1 MTCLVCKQVFKD
13 RTELL
18 RHQQDIKSELCCD
31 QCHAMFIRKSYLTRH
46 VLSHSM
52 RVKCNLCGKE
62 FRRREYLHRHK
73 RLHHPRGTS
82 SHTDEWSCARC
93 QQIFSNYEQLY
104 HHVVTHHPLG
114 QRGGHVKDARA
125 KTLPYREPPTESP
138 DEDADPQKAPLDVD
152 DDDAMPTP
160 ARESALG
167 NTVQDHTLR
176 PSASDQ
182 YDMLTFFAR
191 VKRQVEDILQ
201 SRLRG
206 HGIKWYLSTQLEL
219 YRENDEG
226 QVIATA
232 QPHFRGRTYAT
243 LNADTLSDHDVN
255 EGFQKMAQSL
265 ESYLRDSSGWIVK
278 KVIHLKVHTVVYS
291 PLGGSS
297 YIMLPKTLRS
307 SGDILNIRNRDQK
320 CFTWCILASL
330 HPVDTQPEDVSHY
343 EHRERE
349 VNMTGIPYPVS
360 ISHLNKVESQNSSLS
375 INVFACDGKDIIPL
389 KITSNHDRSHHVNL
403 LLLKNEKTSH
413 YCLIRDLDGFLSR
426 TKSCDHR
433 TFFCWYCLTGFIRAD
448 LLRDHVPYCS
458 IHGAQKIKLPD
469 PEDNILKFKEFERQ
483 LRVPF
488 VIYADFETL
497 NKKIHSCA
505 PDPSCSS
512 TTRDT
517 LLEPCSFGYK
527 IVCIDP
533 KYTTPTVI
541 YRGPDAAQKLIEC
554 LLKEKAEIEDILA
567 DIAPMRLTPEDRR
580 DFSEATTC
588 CICDQP
594 LGDTALKVRHH
605 CHVTSRYIGCA
616 HSVCNLECKQA
627 EFVPVIFHGLRNF
640 DAHILCQAIGTF
652 KNEKIKCIPQNLERY
667 VSFSLGSLRFIDSFQ
682 FLPSSLATL
691 VNDLA
696 DKRDDDNK
704 EPDLEAFP
712 YFLAEFP
719 FTDDATLLLRKGV
732 YPYEFMDDESKFDMT
747 HLPPIDSFYSSLTKE
762 TISRE
767 DYEHAQTVFHEFCHE
782 NMGDYH
788 DLYLQ
793 TDVLLLC
800 DVFESYRDMSL
811 KQYKL
816 DPCHFYTSPGL
827 SWSAMLKM
835 TQVHLELMTDI
846 DQINFVESAVRGG
859 VSQISNRYKRA
870 NNPYLEDF
878 DPTLPTS
885 YLTYI
890 DSNNLY
896 GWSMSQPLP
905 HSNFTF
911 LSTDEISAFDVSSVT
926 ADSST
931 GFILEVSLKYPHHL
945 HDVHNDFPL
954 APESKHVD
962 DEQLSAYAVRVLRKL
977 HGKNDDKL
985 PPRANIKK
993 LLTTLE
999 DKDHYVLHYRILQL
1013 YLDLGLE
1020 LKGVHRVLKFHQE
1033 AWMEPYIRF
1042 NTEMRKMATSTFQ
1055 KNLYKLMNNSCFGEL
1070 ISTYSLIHY
1079 IYTSK
1084 VTGHYIHTPLI
1095 ADIHV
1100 HI

>member
-1 MTCLVCKQVFKD
+1 
-13 RTELL
+13 
-18 RHQQDIKSELCCD
+18 
-31 QCHAMFIRKSYLTRH
+31 
-46 VLSHSM
+46 
-52 RVKCNLCGKE
+52 
-62 FRRREYLHRHK
+62 
-73 RLHHPRGTS
+73 
-82 SHTDEWSCARC
+82 
-93 QQIFSNYEQLY
+93 
-104 HHVVTHHPLG
+104 
-114 QRGGHVKDARA
+114 
-125 KTLPYREPPTESP
+125 
-138 DEDADPQKAPLDVD
+138 
-152 DDDAMPTP
+152 
-160 ARESALG
+160 
-167 NTVQDHTLR
+167 
-176 PSASDQ
+176 
-182 YDMLTFFAR
+182 MLTFFAK
-191 VKRQVEDILQ
+191 VKQQVEHVLQ
-201 SRLRG
+201 SRLQRN
-206 HGIKWYLSTQLEL
+206 GIKWYLSTQLEL
-219 YRENDEG
+219 YKENDEG
-226 QVIATA
+226 QETATV
-232 QPHFRGRTYAT
+232 QPHFRSRTYAT
-243 LNADTLSDHDVN
+243 LNQDTLSEHALN

-265 ESYLRDSSGWIVK
+265 ESYLRDSSGWLVR
-278 KVIHLKVHTVVYS
+278 KVIHLKIHTVVYA

-297 YIMLPKTLRS
+297 YMTLPASFRRS
-307 SGDILNIRNRDQK
+307 SGILNIRNKDQK

-330 HPVDTQPEDVSHY
+330 YPSETQPERVSHY
-343 EHRERE
+343 EHREHE
-349 VNMTGIPYPVS
+349 LHMTGIPYPVS
-360 ISHLNKVESQNSSLS
+360 IGHLDKFESLNSSLS
-375 INVFACDGKDIIPL
+375 INVFALDGIDIVPL
-389 KITSNHDRSHHVNL
+389 KITSHRGRLHHVNL
-403 LLLKNEKTSH
+403 LLLQNEKTSH
-413 YCLIRDLDGFLSR
+413 YCLIHDLNKFLSR
-426 TKSCDHR
+426 TKSHANKH
-433 TFFCWYCLTGFIRAD
+433 FFCCYCLTGYTRSD
-448 LLRDHVPYCS
+448 LLQDHIPYCS
-458 IHGAQKIKLPD
+458 IHGAQRVKLPE
-469 PEDNILKFKEFERQ
+469 PEDNILKFQEFDRQ

-505 PDPSCSS
+505 PDPSRSS
-512 TTRDT
+512 TTHDT
-517 LLEPCSFGYK
+517 LLEPCSFAYK

-533 KYTTPTVI
+533 QYTTPTVL
-541 YRGPDAAQKLIEC
+541 YRGPDAAQKLIER
-554 LLKEKAEIEDILA
+554 LLEEKAEIEDILF

-580 DFSEATTC
+580 DFSEATSC

-594 LGDTALKVRHH
+594 LGDTELKVRHH
-605 CHVTSRYIGCA
+605 CHVTGAYIGCA
-616 HSVCNLECKQA
+616 HSVCNLECRQA
-627 EFVPVIFHGLRNF
+627 KFVPVIFHGLKIF

-696 DKRDDDNK
+696 DKRDDDTR

-712 YFLAEFP
+712 HFLTEFP

-732 YPYEFMDDESKFDMT
+732 YPYEFMDHESKFAMT
-747 HLPPIDSFYSSLTKE
+747 QLQCIDAFYSSLTKD
-762 TISRE
+762 TILSE
-767 DYEHAQTVFHEFCHE
+767 DYEHAQTVFQEFCHE

-870 NNPYLEDF
+870 NNPYLKDF

-911 LSTDEISAFDVSSVT
+911 LSTDEINAFDVSSVT
-926 ADSST
+926 ADSAT

-945 HDVHNDFPL
+945 HDIHNDFPL

-962 DEQLSAYAVRVLRKL
+962 DEQLSAYAVRVLKKL
-977 HGKNDDKL
+977 HGTNDTL

-1042 NTEMRKMATSTFQ
+1042 NTEMRKMATSSFQ

-1070 ISTYSLIHY
+1070 ISTYSLIRY
-1079 IYTSK
+1079 IYTS
-1084 VTGHYIHTPLI
+1084 IHTPLI
-1095 ADIHV
+1095 VDIHV
-1100 HI
+1100 HIKTRLCHGVDLVPFTPQLISKSDTSCAILMTALSLLTIPILTV